1 MSNLPIFN
9 LSEDVVSDSRCV
21 FCAVEEA
28 RSEGRKEGRKEEGGR
43 VGSGGRDRAP

>member
-28 RSEGRKEGRKEEGGR
+28 RSEGRKEGRKEGGGR
-43 VGSGGRDRAP
+43 EGRERRER

>member
-1 MSNLPIFN
+1 MSNIPIFN

-28 RSEGRKEGRKEEGGR
+28 RSEGRKEGGGR
-43 VGSGGRDRAP
+43 EGRERREIDRAP